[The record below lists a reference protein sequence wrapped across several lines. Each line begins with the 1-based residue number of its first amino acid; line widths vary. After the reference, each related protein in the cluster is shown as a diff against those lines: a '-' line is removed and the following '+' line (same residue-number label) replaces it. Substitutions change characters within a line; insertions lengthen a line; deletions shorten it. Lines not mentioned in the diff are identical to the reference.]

1 MTANLLLFSIEL
13 GLFVIEMVLN
23 FFYYLDIS
31 TKHFDTKEFLYAGV
45 KISFSSVVKYV
56 IEAFV
61 FNVIY
66 TVCLVCGVQLTVFMM
81 YSLVTVILI
90 AGLLFKIRKLLNKT

>member
-45 KISFSSVVKYV
+45 KTVISSSLRY
-56 IEAFV
+56 ILEALILNLV
-61 FNVIY
+61 Y
-66 TVCLVCGVQLTVFMM
+66 TVCLFCGIQLTIFML
-81 YSLVTVILI
+81 YSLVAVILI
-90 AGLLFKIRKLLNKT
+90 AGLLYRVRNLLKKA